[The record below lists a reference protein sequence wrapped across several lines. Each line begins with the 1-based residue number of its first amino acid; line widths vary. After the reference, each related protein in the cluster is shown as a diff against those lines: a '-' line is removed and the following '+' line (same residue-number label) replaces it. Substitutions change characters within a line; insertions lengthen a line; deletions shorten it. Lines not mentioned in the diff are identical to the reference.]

1 MLTAF
6 LLLAASVWNT
16 QKTLDR
22 SSLKVIIYDQL
33 IDVPS
38 EMDFNDEVLAICEGR
53 LKMDY
58 LAGEE
63 VDVDMLKLSPG
74 HPL

>member
-1 MLTAF
+1 VVIAF

-16 QKTLDR
+16 QKPLDR
-22 SSLKVIIYDQL
+22 SSLKVIVYDQL

-38 EMDFNDEVLAICEGR
+38 EMDFNDDVLTISEGR

-63 VDVDMLKLSPG
+63 VDVDMLKLGTG
-74 HPL
+74 HPI

>member
-1 MLTAF
+1 MVTAY

-38 EMDFNDEVLAICEGR
+38 EMDFNDEVLAISEGR
-53 LKMDY
+53 LKRDY
-58 LAGEE
+58 LSGEE
-63 VDVDMLKLSPG
+63 VDVDMLKLGPG

>member
-1 MLTAF
+1 MVTAF

-38 EMDFNDEVLAICEGR
+38 EMDFNDEVLAICEER

-63 VDVDMLKLSPG
+63 VDVDMLKLSPR